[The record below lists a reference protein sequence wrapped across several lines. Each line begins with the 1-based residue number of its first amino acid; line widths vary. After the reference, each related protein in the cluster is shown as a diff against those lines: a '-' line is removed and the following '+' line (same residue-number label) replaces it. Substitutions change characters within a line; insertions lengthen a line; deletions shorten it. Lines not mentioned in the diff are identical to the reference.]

1 MHRRAGRLEAVSA
14 ENPVK
19 ATGSVICSGR
29 LSLLVVGLAVA
40 GLLVSCPVAFAQI
53 QGDQSADRWVT
64 IAARECDSYE
74 DIRANLARNDI
85 MESLEDL
92 GGDSLYRSGEPVDPR
107 TELAGQPACR
117 PVAGWRFTFGA
128 GIRSRAVSGPW
139 GSLSIVT
146 DPDGGQR
153 PVTQAS
159 VPARDFG
166 GHPVGGGAKIDG
178 AVTIG
183 LDRDQV
189 DRAER
194 NSLWLQG
201 GTPEDPVLY
210 SDPQFAGRYGFGA
223 LRCAIDDLNGDNVET
238 IQFPTGTRHM
248 FCYAYYVTPP
258 PSSGT
263 IVVRKQVAGSE
274 ALASFGFT
282 GNLSYNEGGVFG
294 LSASESDP
302 GSVEFVRAE
311 TGSGDEPWTVVEDLF
326 DGWALTGLSCTSG
339 ASATTT
345 DLAARRAQISL
356 VAGDTVTCTFTNRLT
371 PPAGA
376 LVLRKIT
383 RGGAGTFRFRVR
395 DENGDLVARRMLT
408 TRASDGVGDASVVK
422 LDPGRYR
429 ITEHKPATKQ
439 GAWRLSGVSC
449 NGTRRP
455 SGGPVW
461 ASVAAGRGAICTFTN
476 QLDRPG
482 RIDIGTIT
490 LGGLGTAGYV
500 VTPAGDPAVQR
511 RQFATTKRQGA
522 TAPARGQSTDELPFG
537 RYVIQET
544 AVAAGQ
550 RAVWSLVAVVC
561 NGRIVPFEQ
570 GRVTVRITRAAPE
583 QDCRF
588 LNMREPQPDPPPD
601 PDPGPPGPSPT
612 PDPGPPGPNPVPGGD
627 PPDLVL
633 DKQLMRSTGGHA
645 PILTFRLRVR
655 NRSAVAAQ
663 RVVVADRL
671 AANTELVGA
680 RPSQGRCLTRGTRLL
695 VCTLGDL
702 APGARADVGVRA
714 RQVSP
719 RAGLNAAVVGSGSPE
734 DVLRNNLDVARI
746 AGLGRRSPSAC
757 PSLTRPNARAAC

>member
-1 MHRRAGRLEAVSA
+1 VVAAVLLA
-14 ENPVK
+14 CCPPV
-19 ATGSVICSGR
+19 G
-29 LSLLVVGLAVA
+29 
-40 GLLVSCPVAFAQI
+40 AQV

-92 GGDSLYRSGEPVDPR
+92 GGDSLYESGEPIDPR
-107 TELAGQPACR
+107 TELAGQPTCR
-117 PVAGWRFTFGA
+117 PITGWRFTFGA

-139 GSLSIVT
+139 GSLSIVI
-146 DPDGGQR
+146 DPDGGHQ

-159 VPARDFG
+159 VPARDFD

-189 DRAER
+189 DRAAR

-210 SDPQFAGRYGFGA
+210 SDPRFAGRYGFGA
-223 LRCAIDDLNGDNVET
+223 LRCAIDDLNGDNVES
-238 IQFPTGTRHM
+238 IQFPASTRHM

-263 IVVRKQVAGSE
+263 IVVRKQVVGSE
-274 ALASFGFT
+274 APASFGFT
-282 GNLSYNEGGVFG
+282 GNLSYNEGGAFD
-294 LSASESDP
+294 LSASEDDP
-302 GSVEFVRAE
+302 GSIEFVRAE
-311 TGSGDEPWTVVEDLF
+311 TGPGDEPWTVVEDLL
-326 DGWALTGLSCTSG
+326 DGWTLTGLSCTSG

-345 DLAARRAQISL
+345 DLAARQAQIRL

-383 RGGAGTFRFRVR
+383 RDGTGTFRFRVR
-395 DENGDLVARRMLT
+395 DENGDIVARRALT
-408 TRASDGVGDASVVK
+408 TRATGGVGDVSVVK

-429 ITEHKPATKQ
+429 IAERRPATSQ

-449 NGTRRP
+449 NGARRP
-455 SGGPVW
+455 SDRAVF
-461 ASVAAGRGAICTFTN
+461 VTVTAGRGAICTFTN
-476 QLDRPG
+476 RLDRPG

-500 VTPAGDPAVQR
+500 VTPVGDAAVQR

-522 TAPARGQSTDELPFG
+522 TAPARGQSTEELPFG

-561 NGRIVPFEQ
+561 NGRVVPFEQ
-570 GRVTVRITRAAPE
+570 GRVTVRISRAAPE
-583 QDCRF
+583 QSCRF
-588 LNMREPQPDPPPD
+588 LNVRERQPEPPPD
-601 PDPGPPGPSPT
+601 PDPAPPGPSPA
-612 PDPGPPGPNPVPGGD
+612 PDPGPPGPNPVPGGN
-627 PPDLVL
+627 PPDLAL
-633 DKQLMRSTGGHA
+633 DKQLVRSTGGQA
-645 PILTFRLRVR
+645 PVLTFRLEVR
-655 NRSAVAAQ
+655 NRSAIAAK

-680 RPSQGRCLTRGTRLL
+680 RPSRGRCFTRGTRLL
-695 VCTLGDL
+695 VCPLGDL
-702 APGARADVGVRA
+702 APRGRADVGVRV
-714 RQVSP
+714 RQVDP
-719 RAGLNAAVVGSGSPE
+719 RAGVNAAIVGSGSPE
-734 DVLRNNLDVARI
+734 DVLRNNFDDARI
-746 AGLGRRSPSAC
+746 AGLGRRLPSAC
-757 PSLTRPNARAAC
+757 PALAHPNDARAAC